1 MKKILIVSAFVLFGM
16 GIAVSS
22 FAAMRVGPGVN
33 QTGALWGF
41 VGGPMDTQV
50 YRLKDP
56 DNGATCY
63 FAYFSKAG
71 MVMDCVK

>member
-1 MKKILIVSAFVLFGM
+1 MKKILAIGLVVSGLLVAGTAFG
-16 GIAVSS
+16 
-22 FAAMRVGPGVN
+22 AMRVGPGVL
-33 QTGALWGF
+33 TAGGLWGL
-41 VGGPMDTQV
+41 VSGPMDTQV

-56 DNGATCY
+56 DNGTTCY